1 MPPRPWYKE
10 RHTNA
15 SKYRPHRPESS
26 FKGTVNC
33 TLFQYFKPK
42 NNWMIVPEI
51 SLRDVIENK
60 DKKPAQHSPYESD
73 TDDEFVIE
81 LPGIGAASNE
91 DEDNDED
98 DNMDEP
104 GAGDTSYVSCDSQGG
119 VVKGDRVSALRPDF
133 GVAKAQPEL
142 FSDRNHLYV
151 EVKNGE
157 NSYMTHTTQIFEYID
172 MIASSIPPDFSYDV
186 VLMLIDAE
194 KTFIWRIT
202 PQTACDRDEVWRSA
216 KGVKTH
222 GPYMHK
228 VLTELSGRA

>member
-1 MPPRPWYKE
+1 MAPREWYKE
-10 RHTNA
+10 RHENA

-42 NNWMIVPEI
+42 DNWMIVPEI
-51 SLRDVIENK
+51 SLRDVAENK
-60 DKKPAQHSPYESD
+60 DKEPAQPEPYESD
-73 TDDEFVIE
+73 TDDEFVVG
-81 LPGIGAASNE
+81 LPETEPIINE
-91 DEDNDED
+91 DEGEDED
-98 DNMDEP
+98 TDDP
-104 GAGDTSYVSCDSQGG
+104 GAGDISYVSRDSQGG
-119 VVKGDRVSALRPDF
+119 VVEGDRRSALRPDF
-133 GVAKAQPEL
+133 GVAKAQSEL

-157 NSYMTHTTQIFEYID
+157 YSYLTHTIQISEYIEA
-172 MIASSIPPDFSYDV
+172 IARAIPTNFSDDV
-186 VLMLIDAE
+186 VLMLIDAQ

-202 PQTACDRDEVWRSA
+202 PQTSCNQAQVWRSA

-228 VLTELSGRA
+228 VLTELSGRP